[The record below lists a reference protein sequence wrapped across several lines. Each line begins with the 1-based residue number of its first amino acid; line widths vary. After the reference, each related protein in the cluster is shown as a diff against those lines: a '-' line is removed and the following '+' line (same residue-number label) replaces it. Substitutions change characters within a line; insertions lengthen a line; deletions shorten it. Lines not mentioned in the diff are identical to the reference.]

1 MEKRVRDAVK
11 RIPAV
16 DHQHDRAHLTR
27 RDLVRCVG
35 GAGGAFVAVATGS
48 RLGIDGFARA
58 GNQLDAT
65 PPVVPKPGATQAYG
79 PTVATKAA
87 ELDYDVDKIFRFVAD
102 DVRYEPYA
110 GALRGADGTLW
121 GLAGNAT
128 DKSLLLAALLDESQ
142 ITWRFATSIL
152 TPDES
157 IRLAAAVP
165 VAAADITSSFN
176 QTLLAAYT
184 PTVPDA
190 AATPYAAT
198 PSSAEED
205 RLAQMLVESS
215 RRANDLASARSAA
228 MEEIISSALKA
239 ANIRLDPNDP
249 NDPKQGVSDSAPSQG
264 QHVWVQIADGP
275 TWHDLDSSLPGTK
288 RNEPISKAPS
298 MSAEIPA
305 DSYHQVTIRIIAEE
319 VSGGSP
325 VRRDVV
331 TYATTSAGI
340 GQSPLTLGLAPPSS
354 MASLGATIIQI
365 TTGQVSYYPYVGVAG
380 KVVSLA
386 TTPVTFGSGGD
397 ALTSVLDAATPT
409 GLVGEGDL
417 LGLWYAVDVVSP
429 GADAITIEREIFDRI
444 GFVNRELGKID
455 LAQVAPV
462 NLITA
467 EDNTQIVP
475 DLAKAIVLAIGT
487 GDIPATYTSGSG
499 QDPFFGLSSMG
510 AAHVAF
516 AASLM
521 RAQMLAT
528 GVHAFIGR
536 PQLIAFTLA
545 SEHASDAE
553 SPILLNADLLL
564 QTRAFLPTAGTAPKT
579 EDLHPAVRAGILS
592 QVAES
597 VLLDPIYWGSLVSEQ
612 MTGGVT
618 VGGLFE
624 AASKAGM
631 KALVLADALATIPDS
646 FSPEAAVRIGRALK
660 AGTVVIVPEQPVA
673 IGDVRMTGW
682 WAIDRLTGHTSDML
696 ENGLGYASVI
706 LPGGA
711 NMRAQIAEDVEIT
724 KEVTSWMPWWRRVG
738 GCVGAVS
745 LLAAAT
751 IDPTSINEGTFTTGL
766 GAAKL
771 ALRVYSRSPG
781 ILKDIAGCL

>member
-1 MEKRVRDAVK
+1 MEKRVRDAVG
-11 RIPAV
+11 RILPV
-16 DHQHDRAHLTR
+16 NHRYDRAHFTR
-27 RDLVRCVG
+27 RDLLRCAG

-58 GNQLDAT
+58 GNQIDAT
-65 PPVVPKPGATQAYG
+65 PPVVPKPGAGPSYG

-87 ELDYDVDKIFRFVAD
+87 ELDYDVDRIFRFVAD

-128 DKSLLLAALLDESQ
+128 DKSLLLAGLLEASQ
-142 ITWRFATSIL
+142 ITWRFATSTL
-152 TPDES
+152 THDES
-157 IRLAAAVP
+157 IRLAAVVP

-190 AATPYAAT
+190 AAPPDAAT

-215 RRANDLASARSAA
+215 RRANDLASARSAT

-239 ANIRLDPNDP
+239 ANILL
-249 NDPKQGVSDSAPSQG
+249 DPKQGVSDSASSQG

-288 RNEPISKAPS
+288 RNEPISKATSTSP
-298 MSAEIPA
+298 EIPA

-319 VSGGSP
+319 VNGGSP

-331 TYATTSAGI
+331 TYATTSVGI

-354 MASLGATIIQI
+354 MASLGATIIQS
-365 TTGQVSYYPYVGVAG
+365 TTGQFSYYPYIGVAG
-380 KVVSLA
+380 KMVSLA
-386 TTPVTFGSGGD
+386 TTPVTFGSDGD
-397 ALTSVLDAATPT
+397 ALTSVLDPATPT
-409 GLVGEGDL
+409 GLVAEGDL

-429 GADAITIEREIFDRI
+429 EAEAITIEREIFDRI
-444 GFVNRELGKID
+444 GFVNRELGTID

-467 EDNTQIVP
+467 EDNTQIAP

-487 GDIPATYTSGSG
+487 GDIPATYASGSG

-521 RAQMLAT
+521 RAQMLST
-528 GVHAFIGR
+528 GIHAFIGR

-545 SEHASDAE
+545 SEHASDPE
-553 SPILLNADLLL
+553 SPVLLNADLLL

-579 EDLHPAVRAGILS
+579 GDLHPAIRAGILS

-597 VLLDPIYWGSLVSEQ
+597 VLLDPTYWGSLVSEQ
-612 MTGGVT
+612 MTGG
-618 VGGLFE
+618 
-624 AASKAGM
+624 
-631 KALVLADALATIPDS
+631 
-646 FSPEAAVRIGRALK
+646 
-660 AGTVVIVPEQPVA
+660 
-673 IGDVRMTGW
+673 
-682 WAIDRLTGHTSDML
+682 
-696 ENGLGYASVI
+696 
-706 LPGGA
+706 
-711 NMRAQIAEDVEIT
+711 
-724 KEVTSWMPWWRRVG
+724 
-738 GCVGAVS
+738 
-745 LLAAAT
+745 
-751 IDPTSINEGTFTTGL
+751 
-766 GAAKL
+766 
-771 ALRVYSRSPG
+771 
-781 ILKDIAGCL
+781 

>member
-1 MEKRVRDAVK
+1 MEKRVRDAVG
-11 RIPAV
+11 RILPV
-16 DHQHDRAHLTR
+16 NHRYDRAHFTR
-27 RDLVRCVG
+27 RDLMRCAG
-35 GAGGAFVAVATGS
+35 GTGGAFVAVATGS

-142 ITWRFATSIL
+142 ITWRFATSTL
-152 TPDES
+152 THDES
-157 IRLAAAVP
+157 IRLATAVP

-190 AATPYAAT
+190 AATPGAAT

-215 RRANDLASARSAA
+215 RRANDLASARSAT

-249 NDPKQGVSDSAPSQG
+249 QQGVSDPAPSQG

-275 TWHDLDSSLPGTK
+275 IWHDLDSSLPGTK

-298 MSAEIPA
+298 VSAEIPA

-325 VRRDVV
+325 ARRDVV

-365 TTGQVSYYPYVGVAG
+365 TAGQVSYYPYIGVAG

-397 ALTSVLDAATPT
+397 ALTSVLDLATPT
-409 GLVGEGDL
+409 GLVAEGDL

-429 GADAITIEREIFDRI
+429 EADAITIEREIFDRI

-475 DLAKAIVLAIGT
+475 DLAKVIVLAIGT
-487 GDIPATYTSGSG
+487 GDIPATYASGSG
-499 QDPFFGLSSMG
+499 QDLFFGLSSMG

-521 RAQMLAT
+521 RAQMLST

-545 SEHASDAE
+545 SEHASDPE
-553 SPILLNADLLL
+553 SPVLLNADLLL

-579 EDLHPAVRAGILS
+579 GDLHPAIRAGILS

-597 VLLDPIYWGSLVSEQ
+597 VLLDPTYWGSLVSEQ

-618 VGGLFE
+618 VGRLFE
-624 AASKAGM
+624 AASKAGI
-631 KALVLADALATIPDS
+631 KTLVLTDASATIPDS
-646 FSPEAAVRIGRALK
+646 FSREAALRIGQALM

-673 IGDVRMTGW
+673 IGDVGMTGW
-682 WAIDRLTGHTSDML
+682 WAIDPLTGHTSDML
-696 ENGLGYASVI
+696 ENGLGYASVT

-711 NMRAQIAEDVEIT
+711 NIRAQIAEDVEIT

-745 LLAAAT
+745 LLAAVT